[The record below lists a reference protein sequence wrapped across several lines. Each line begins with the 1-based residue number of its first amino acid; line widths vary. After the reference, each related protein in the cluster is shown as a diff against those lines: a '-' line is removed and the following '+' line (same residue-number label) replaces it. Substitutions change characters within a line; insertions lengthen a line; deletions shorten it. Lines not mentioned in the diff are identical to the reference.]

1 MTGQD
6 DPASQIS
13 LTEANV
19 LNQLSLIVV
28 GAWASDIGG
37 FRTLIQERPAPRD
50 KPFSEATLFKYLRT
64 DLCLFTMQQLVFAY
78 LVNPRKGYETFSQN
92 TLAELIG
99 LSRDDAGPV
108 SRKKQD
114 SNRKRLGDWILPAL
128 NQAKLIDGYR
138 QKGRGDYSPHQISIS
153 QKGVRVMLAHYE
165 RVRKLTAP
173 LFEEWASATRQS
185 PVRNQ
190 P

>member
-6 DPASQIS
+6 DLASQIS

-37 FRTLIQERPAPRD
+37 FRTLIRERPALRSE
-50 KPFSEATLFKYLRT
+50 PFSEATLFKYLRT

-78 LVNPRKGYETFSQN
+78 FVNPRKGFETFTQN
-92 TLAELIG
+92 SLAELIG
-99 LSRDDAGPV
+99 LARDDAGPA
-108 SRKKQD
+108 SKKKQD

-128 NQAKLIDGYR
+128 SQARLVEGYR

-153 QKGVRVMLAHYE
+153 QKGVRVMLWHYE

-173 LFEEWASATRQS
+173 LVEEWTSGARQS
-185 PVRNQ
+185 QVRNQ